1 MWGWTKRE
9 RNRPMSEDK
18 KPDWDKITEGKI
30 RHGLA
35 VEAFSKGMQLDAD
48 NMKKIEQWVQFV
60 IHGYDGI
67 KKILDDHQESK
78 SEPMTDKELVDKVKE
93 EFDGEEIDT
102 DKHIE
107 EQIRKASIGLD
118 RKNKNIVMARLRDG
132 KINVDNLGAC
142 LDRIEELKKG

>member
-1 MWGWTKRE
+1 
-9 RNRPMSEDK
+9 MSEDK

-30 RHGLA
+30 RHGIA
-35 VEAFSKGMQLDAD
+35 VEAFSNGMELNAD

-67 KKILDDHQESK
+67 KNILDDHKTKAMSNGQI
-78 SEPMTDKELVDKVKE
+78 VNKVKE

>member
-1 MWGWTKRE
+1 
-9 RNRPMSEDK
+9 MSEN

-30 RHGLA
+30 RHGIA
-35 VEAFSKGMQLDAD
+35 VEAFSNGMELNAD
-48 NMKKIEQWVQFV
+48 NMKTMEKWVQFV

-67 KKILDDHQESK
+67 KEILDDHHKSK
-78 SEPMTDKELVDKVKE
+78 GEPMTNKELVNKVKE

-102 DKHIE
+102 DKYIE
-107 EQIRKASIGLD
+107 EQIRKASVGLD

>member
-1 MWGWTKRE
+1 
-9 RNRPMSEDK
+9 MSEDK

-30 RHGLA
+30 RHGIA
-35 VEAFSKGMQLDAD
+35 VEAFSNGMELNAD
-48 NMKKIEQWVQFV
+48 NMKTMEKWVQFV

-67 KKILDDHQESK
+67 KNILDDHKTKAMSNGQI
-78 SEPMTDKELVDKVKE
+78 VNKVKE

-102 DKHIE
+102 DKYIE
-107 EQIRKASIGLD
+107 EQIRKASVGLD

>member
-1 MWGWTKRE
+1 
-9 RNRPMSEDK
+9 MSEDK

-78 SEPMTDKELVDKVKE
+78 SEPMTDEELVDKVKE

>member
-1 MWGWTKRE
+1 
-9 RNRPMSEDK
+9 MSEDK

-35 VEAFSKGMQLDAD
+35 VEAFSKGMQLDAG

-67 KKILDDHQESK
+67 KKILDDHQQSK
-78 SEPMTDKELVDKVKE
+78 SEPMTDKELVDKVKEEFKELVDKVKE

>member
-1 MWGWTKRE
+1 
-9 RNRPMSEDK
+9 MSEDK

-30 RHGLA
+30 RHGIA
-35 VEAFSKGMQLDAD
+35 VEAFSNGMELNAD
-48 NMKKIEQWVQFV
+48 NMKTMEKWVQFV

-67 KKILDDHQESK
+67 KNILDDHKTKAMSNGQI
-78 SEPMTDKELVDKVKE
+78 VDKVKE

-102 DKHIE
+102 DKYIE
-107 EQIRKASIGLD
+107 EQIRKASVGLD

-132 KINVDNLGAC
+132 KINVDTLGAC